1 MSERIIIFDTTL
13 RDGEQSPGASM
24 NLGEK
29 LQVARQLERLNV
41 DVIEAGFPIA
51 SEGDFE
57 AVKAVAST
65 VKKPQVA
72 GLCRASRKDIDRAWQ
87 ALQVAKKPRIH
98 TFIATSDIHI
108 KYKLQKS
115 HDEIRDAAVR
125 AVQHAAGY
133 TENVQFSAED
143 AARSD
148 VNYLCEVVEAVID
161 AGAVTV
167 NIPDTVGYAIP
178 EEFGGLIATLKEK
191 VSNIDQAVLAV
202 HCHNDLGLAVAN
214 SLAAIGGGARQME
227 CTINGIGERA
237 GNASLEEIVMAIK
250 TRRDHLG
257 VHTEIKSEE
266 IYRAS
271 RLVSSITGI
280 LVQQNKAIV
289 GANAFAHEAGIHQDG
304 MLKEKTTYEIMTPES
319 VGIKESTLVLGKH
332 SGRHA
337 FRERVQDMGIDL
349 TDEELETAFVA
360 FKNLADKKKTV
371 YDEDIEALI
380 AEEILRIPDRYRL
393 VSVTFTSGTGV
404 VPSATVQM
412 EVDGKQKVKAEFGD
426 GPVDAAFKAI
436 KKIARSKAKLL
447 RFTVSAI
454 TGGADAMGGV
464 TVRIKENGHTIIG
477 QGTSSDIIVA
487 SARAF
492 INALNKLEYRK
503 RNVEQEAKPTL

>member
-1 MSERIIIFDTTL
+1 
-13 RDGEQSPGASM
+13 
-24 NLGEK
+24 
-29 LQVARQLERLNV
+29 
-41 DVIEAGFPIA
+41 
-51 SEGDFE
+51 
-57 AVKAVAST
+57 
-65 VKKPQVA
+65 
-72 GLCRASRKDIDRAWQ
+72 
-87 ALQVAKKPRIH
+87 
-98 TFIATSDIHI
+98 
-108 KYKLQKS
+108 
-115 HDEIRDAAVR
+115 
-125 AVQHAAGY
+125 
-133 TENVQFSAED
+133 
-143 AARSD
+143 
-148 VNYLCEVVEAVID
+148 
-161 AGAVTV
+161 
-167 NIPDTVGYAIP
+167 
-178 EEFGGLIATLKEK
+178 
-191 VSNIDQAVLAV
+191 
-202 HCHNDLGLAVAN
+202 
-214 SLAAIGGGARQME
+214 
-227 CTINGIGERA
+227 
-237 GNASLEEIVMAIK
+237 
-250 TRRDHLG
+250 
-257 VHTEIKSEE
+257 
-266 IYRAS
+266 
-271 RLVSSITGI
+271 
-280 LVQQNKAIV
+280 
-289 GANAFAHEAGIHQDG
+289 
-304 MLKEKTTYEIMTPES
+304 MTPES